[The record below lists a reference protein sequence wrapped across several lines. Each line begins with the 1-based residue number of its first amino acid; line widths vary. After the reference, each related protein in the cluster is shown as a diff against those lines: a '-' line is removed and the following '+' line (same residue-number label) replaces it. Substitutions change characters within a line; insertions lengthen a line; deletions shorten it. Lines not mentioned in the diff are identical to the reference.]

1 MFSRAIQG
9 VVDSSGIWICSSVSG
24 ILYSQGSMYS
34 IPLGRTYWIRSRKG
48 VAYRTDTCS
57 PLDRASD
64 VLIYVE
70 QLVRADRRIA
80 AAE

>member
-1 MFSRAIQG
+1 MFFNSYEG
-9 VVDSSGIWICSSVSG
+9 VLDSSWISIARV
-24 ILYSQGSMYS
+24 ILEFSTLQGSIHS
-34 IPLGRTYWIRSRKG
+34 IPLGRTFRIKSGEG

-64 VLIYVE
+64 MLLYVE
-70 QLVRADRRIA
+70 QVVRADHCIA

>member
-1 MFSRAIQG
+1 MILEFST
-9 VVDSSGIWICSSVSG
+9 
-24 ILYSQGSMYS
+24 LQGSIHS
-34 IPLGRTYWIRSRKG
+34 IPLGRAYRIKNREG

-70 QLVRADRRIA
+70 QLVHADRYIA